1 MTNTIKG
8 PPIRLL
14 IAGVALMAIF
24 GTLAASEAPTAS
36 AATNVHTATLK
47 GSAAFPAV
55 TGKAK
60 FSVDNGIRQLEA
72 QIEDANALAGTNVR
86 FRVDGAL
93 VGTAKVNS
101 LGTARINKSGSVVPA
116 VHTGSTIRVRR
127 ASNGALV
134 ASGTFN

>member
-1 MTNTIKG
+1 MRKRIAITIV
-8 PPIRLL
+8 
-14 IAGVALMAIF
+14 GV
-24 GTLAASEAPTAS
+24 LAAAALVAVPTAG

-47 GSAAFPAV
+47 GSASFPAV

-72 QIEDANALAGTNVR
+72 QIENAKRLAGTNVR
-86 FRVDGAL
+86 FRVDGVL
-93 VGTAKVNS
+93 VGTAKVSS

-134 ASGTFN
+134 ASGRFS

>member
-1 MTNTIKG
+1 MRKRIAITIVG
-8 PPIRLL
+8 I
-14 IAGVALMAIF
+14 
-24 GTLAASEAPTAS
+24 LAAAALVAVPTAS

-60 FSVDNGIRQLEA
+60 FRSTTASGSSKPRSRTQSASPVR
-72 QIEDANALAGTNVR
+72 TVR
-86 FRVDGAL
+86 FRVDGVL
-93 VGTAKVNS
+93 VGTAKVSS

-134 ASGTFN
+134 ASGRFS